1 MSIISTGSSWKVSIS
16 AGGNRYRKSFKTR
29 EQAEIWQAQ
38 AKLAVLQGQIPPDL
52 AAKEGQS
59 AMQLGDL
66 AECVYAAV
74 WAGSRGEITADI
86 NARSVVKI
94 LGADLDIR
102 KVSATHGDL
111 LVNRLKELGNS
122 PATINRKLAALS
134 RMMTFAFDRGWITK
148 KPKFQKLRE
157 AEGRVRFLSKTEY
170 LRITED
176 LAMHDPEMKDLVV
189 VLVETGLRLSEA
201 ISLTWDNIDLEGN
214 HIRVW
219 HNKSDKPRSV
229 PLSSAAWNT
238 LFPRR
243 EENVGPF
250 VMMSLHSVRH
260 RWDAM
265 KKRLGLQDDKE
276 FTPHCCRHTFASW
289 LVQKGVPIFTVKELC
304 GHRCIEVTMR
314 YAHLKDE
321 DRTNAIAAVFG

>member
-1 MSIISTGSSWKVSIS
+1 MSIISTGHSWKVSVS
-16 AGGNRYRKSFKTR
+16 HDGNRYRRAFKTR
-29 EQAEIWQAQ
+29 EEAELWEAQ
-38 AKLAVLQGQIPPDL
+38 AKVAVLQGQIPPGL

-59 AMQLGDL
+59 AMLLGEL
-66 AECVYAAV
+66 ADRVYESV
-74 WAGSRGEITADI
+74 WAGSRGEVTAEI
-86 NARSVVKI
+86 NAASVVKI
-94 LGADLDIR
+94 LGPDLDIR
-102 KVSATHGDL
+102 NLCATHGDL
-111 LVNRLKELGNS
+111 LVGKLREIGNS

-134 RMMTFAFDRGWITK
+134 RMMSFAYDRGWITK

-157 AEGRVRFLSKTEY
+157 AEGRVRFLTKDEY
-170 LRITED
+170 RRITAD
-176 LAMHDPEMKDLVV
+176 LESDPDMRDLVV

-201 ISLTWDNIDLEGN
+201 LSLAWDDIDFEGG
-214 HIRVW
+214 HLRVW
-219 HNKSDKPRSV
+219 LNKSDKPRSI
-229 PLSSAAWNT
+229 PLSSAAWNA

-243 EENVGPF
+243 EDGIGPF
-250 VMMSLHSVRH
+250 AALSLHSVRH

-265 KKRLGLQDDKE
+265 KKRLGLLHDKE

-321 DRTNAIAAVFG
+321 DKSNAIAAVFG